1 MAPPRWARGA
11 ARAREAGAGISI
23 SASAADADVG
33 VGDAADGVDSDAAR
47 PENVLPGSWDLVEP
61 LSSCGAAAAAS
72 AAGPARVG
80 APGE

>member
-1 MAPPRWARGA
+1 MAPPRWARRGS
-11 ARAREAGAGISI
+11 REAEAGISI
-23 SASAADADVG
+23 SASATDADVG
-33 VGDAADGVDSDAAR
+33 VGDAADGVDSDADL
-47 PENVLPGSWDLVEP
+47 PENVLPGSWGRVES